1 MQELPAAVL
10 QLALGYRVPAKKAP
24 RYTSKA
30 AAVAAASPPAE
41 QEAAVAY
48 VLEQALTW
56 SSLLQQAR

>member
-1 MQELPAAVL
+1 ML